1 MHPAVFLFSFFL
13 FPFAFLLVAQTPQA
27 TRGVIRLKVKFKSDA
42 GTRELPRKRFF
53 LIKGT
58 LADNQTLIDK
68 IRHTSVSS
76 RDCYY
81 RTHGA
86 SEPLIKWLNDNDC
99 ESVFCREI
107 EEKYLSGSEAVPEF
121 KTAYEQGLE
130 EFKNAD
136 LARRWLT
143 VNLPAEIREG
153 FYNQRRDAIDALI
166 NQAEGTTHTK
176 VMSVMT
182 DRKGTAYLTDIDPGT
197 YTISNL
203 LGSETNGRSILW
215 ICEKEVKAADLYT
228 AMRRPFTL
236 SNEKDPKVKCEV
248 FERPLP
254 ACTR

>member
-68 IRHTSVSS
+68 IRQTSVSS

-81 RTHGA
+81 RSHGA